1 MATLTFDLKSTSGCP
16 VKPWQGLAQTLR
28 DMPSLSPSLGERPS
42 CTLLP
47 YCLEDREIRQLILRG
62 HLLEQG
68 GGVTKDRT
76 GVVEH
81 SEGQERVSRTPPTRK

>member
-1 MATLTFDLKSTSGCP
+1 MATLTFHLRLQLGGQLNHGRAWLK
-16 VKPWQGLAQTLR
+16 TLR
-28 DMPSLSPSLGERPS
+28 DMPSLSPSLGKRPS
-42 CTLLP
+42 CALFP

-68 GGVTKDRT
+68 GGVTKDMT

-81 SEGQERVSRTPPTRK
+81 SEGQESLQDSSY